1 MLNGNISSVSG
12 KVDTSGT
19 NLAVD
24 SDAIFAVGATNN
36 IAIGNDAADGM
47 GSLSNLDNIF
57 IGNNAGGGG
66 WTGTASSYNIGIGSN
81 VMDAAMNAA
90 LRNTGMGYGTL
101 GGITSGDDNTAIGA
115 NAGNAIGSGS
125 DNVAIGS
132 SAMGQHTTGGSNTV
146 IGYGAM
152 SQTDEGVSSLAS
164 ESNVFIGKDSGGGIW
179 TNAGC
184 DFNVAIGASSMSG
197 LMAGTDFNTAV
208 GFQAL
213 QALTSGG
220 SNTGIGRGAGKAL
233 TTGASHAF
241 VGAECGDATVGS
253 TGNTAMGYQ
262 ALSAAADSYNVAMGY
277 KAGNATTGGKN
288 VMIGSAA
295 GEDLIGGSS
304 NVFIGKDAAR
314 NITVGIRG
322 VAIGEAALD
331 TATGS
336 GIGYYN
342 VAIGFNVF
350 KTANFTAHNGS
361 IGIGY
366 KAGYYVNPDSGA
378 DSTAGNVLIG
388 MYSGMDEG
396 DSQGLTT
403 GLYNT
408 AIGHE
413 TLGTNCGS
421 SGNLTGDGNTVMGY
435 RAGYGLKLAAAD
447 NTFIGKS
454 AGGAV
459 TEGTQN
465 VLIGSGTVTNAQGDD
480 NSIVIGYGAAGLGS
494 NYAVI
499 GNASI
504 TRVYM
509 AAGGDAVMYAD
520 GTINT
525 SDMRFKENIKEC
537 DLGLDFINKI
547 NPVKYNFKEDSNTK
561 YGIIAQE
568 VLKALEDTGI
578 KESSF
583 IATDNPDKLG
593 ADYVQF
599 IAPLIKA
606 VQELSQQIEDLK
618 KG

>member
-1 MLNGNISSVSG
+1 MLNGMISSVVSG
-12 KVDTSGT
+12 IAVDTARDNVVVGSDAAWSAGLAIVDTTPSVTAWQASQSHTGATQTSTSGSGT
-19 NLAVD
+19 GFTCSISTNGAGNPTFTVT
-24 SDAIFAVGATNN
+24 AVGSGYSAGETIVFTDPGSTSNTATITLEEASTNN
-36 IAIGNDAADGM
+36 IAIGKDALDSTTSLGQGADNNVAIGVNALTALTT
-47 GSLSNLDNIF
+47 GDGNVAIGFDSLD
-57 IGNNAGGGG
+57 A
-66 WTGTASSYNIGIGSN
+66 TDDGIY
-81 VMDAAMNAA
+81 
-90 LRNTGMGYGTL
+90 NTGMGYRSL
-101 GGITSGDDNTAIGA
+101 SANCGDENTAIGFQ
-115 NAGNAIGSGS
+115 AGLAATGNQGTYVGAQCGDGI
-125 DNVAIGS
+125 
-132 SAMGQHTTGGSNTV
+132 TGG
-146 IGYGAM
+146 
-152 SQTDEGVSSLAS
+152 
-164 ESNVFIGKDSGGGIW
+164 GG
-179 TNAGC
+179 
-184 DFNVAIGASSMSG
+184 
-197 LMAGTDFNTAV
+197 NTAV
-208 GFQAL
+208 GF
-213 QALTSGG
+213 
-220 SNTGIGRGAGKAL
+220 
-233 TTGASHAF
+233 
-241 VGAECGDATVGS
+241 
-253 TGNTAMGYQ
+253 Q